1 MGKEQHFIYICL
13 YCRKSECMMKILV
26 VDDEI
31 YIREGLKQL
40 LELEGHETEIAC
52 DGKEALRMIDQQQP
66 DLVITDIIMPER
78 DGVEVICKA
87 KEKYPKLKII
97 AISGGGRISAHDY
110 LKIAKQLGAN
120 SILTKPFSS
129 NDLISEINR
138 VCVA

>member
-1 MGKEQHFIYICL
+1 
-13 YCRKSECMMKILV
+13 MKILV

-31 YIREGLKQL
+31 YIREGLKQVL
-40 LELEGHETEIAC
+40 DLEGYNTSMAC
-52 DGKEALRMIDQQQP
+52 DGKEALRMIDQDQP
-66 DLVITDIIMPER
+66 DLVITDIIMPEK

-87 KEKYPKLKII
+87 KEKYPQLKII

-129 NDLISEINR
+129 SELISEINKI
-138 VCVA
+138 CVD

>member
-1 MGKEQHFIYICL
+1 
-13 YCRKSECMMKILV
+13 MMKILV
-26 VDDEI
+26 IDDEI

-40 LELEGHETEIAC
+40 LDLEGHNTSIAS
-52 DGKEALRMIDQQQP
+52 DGKEALRMIDEQNP
-66 DLVITDIIMPER
+66 DLVITDIIMPEK

-87 KEKYPKLKII
+87 KEKHPNIKII

-129 NDLISEINR
+129 SDLISEINK
-138 VCVA
+138 VCA